1 MQDMVQDHE
10 KRIISL
16 EQNYS
21 EVQRELTNVQNSQLR
36 TENAVLNESRDQK
49 ELLNKLL
56 EHVLGT
62 QKFNLTK
69 KWQLVLAMFG
79 GGGVFYALIQLVASY
94 LK

>member
-16 EQNYS
+16 VQNYS
-21 EVQRELTNVQNSQLR
+21 DVQRELTNVQNSQLR
-36 TENAVLNESRDQK
+36 TENIVMSESREQK

-56 EHVLGT
+56 DHVLDAR
-62 QKFNLTK
+62 KFNLTK
-69 KWQLVLAMFG
+69 RWQLTLAIFG
-79 GGGVFYALIQLVASY
+79 GGGVFYALIQLVASL

>member
-1 MQDMVQDHE
+1 MEAMVQDHE

-21 EVQRELTNVQNSQLR
+21 EVQRELTTVQNSQLR

-69 KWQLVLAMFG
+69 KWQLILAMFG
-79 GGGVFYALIQLVASY
+79 GGGLFYALIQLFTSY

>member
-1 MQDMVQDHE
+1 MQEMVQDHE

-21 EVQRELTNVQNSQLR
+21 EVQRELTTVQNSQLR

-69 KWQLVLAMFG
+69 KWQLILAIFG
-79 GGGVFYALIQLVASY
+79 GGGAFYAVIQILGDY
-94 LK
+94 IN

>member
-21 EVQRELTNVQNSQLR
+21 EVQRELTTVQNSQLR
-36 TENAVLNESRDQK
+36 TENTVMSESREQK
-49 ELLNKLL
+49 VLLNRLL
-56 EHVLGT
+56 DHVLDAR
-62 QKFNLTK
+62 KFNLTK
-69 KWQLVLAMFG
+69 KWQLILAIFG
-79 GGGVFYALIQLVASY
+79 GGGAFYAVIQILGDY

>member
-1 MQDMVQDHE
+1 MQHMVQDHE
-10 KRIISL
+10 KRIIKL

-36 TENAVLNESRDQK
+36 TENTVLSESREQK
-49 ELLNKLL
+49 DLLNRLL
-56 EHVLGT
+56 DHVLGA

-69 KWQLVLAMFG
+69 KWQLILAIFG
-79 GGGVFYALIQLVASY
+79 GGGIFYAIIQIVGDL